1 MQPFLSAVAQLHSR
15 VNIKHIIISL
25 IDRLAAYAAREAESE
40 VSFETRRKK
49 EEEARL
55 AQLEKRKKLQRE
67 LQGEEEET
75 EGLAIYN
82 NTPPLGDDDKEDNG
96 TKTDDDETKK
106 TDDETEVDDDGKKN
120 EEAPNGNQEEKDQVA
135 VKKIRGIPED
145 VQLFVV
151 FWEQV
156 VELVKVIFCHE
167 RKKEQ

>member
-1 MQPFLSAVAQLHSR
+1 MQPFLSAVAQLHPR

-25 IDRLAAYAAREAESE
+25 IDRLAAYAAREAESD

-55 AQLEKRKKLQRE
+55 AQLEKRKRLQRE

-75 EGLAIYN
+75 ERLAIYN
-82 NTPPLGDDDKEDNG
+82 STPPLGDDGKEDNG
-96 TKTDDDETKK
+96 TKADDDETKINY
-106 TDDETEVDDDGKKN
+106 DETKVDDDGEKT
-120 EEAPNGNQEEKDQVA
+120 EEALNGDQEEKEQDD

-156 VELVKVIFCHE
+156 VELVKVIFCQGKI
-167 RKKEQ
+167 KKR